1 MGLQYD
7 KFCSLVILPEPIN
20 YILIQDQPFWD
31 TVKLPGVKTTDR
43 PVLFS
48 TVYYKADSMK
58 EMVLPEIFDFRS

>member
-7 KFCSLVILPEPIN
+7 KCCSLVILPESI
-20 YILIQDQPFWD
+20 YILIYDQPFWD

-48 TVYYKADSMK
+48 IVYYKAGSMK

>member
-1 MGLQYD
+1 MYI
-7 KFCSLVILPEPIN
+7 VI
-20 YILIQDQPFWD
+20 YDQPFWD

-48 TVYYKADSMK
+48 TVYYKAGSMK